1 MGLRYLAL
9 GAISAVLLSLAHGT
23 WTGLSAEERFPAHP
37 VHLIVPAPAGG
48 SLDIGIRIIEPRLSA
63 LLGAPI
69 VIVNRSGASGAVA
82 MAAVAKA
89 PADGY
94 TLAATSTSTLTVISL
109 TQNLPYG
116 LDSFIP
122 IGNYAVDAGM
132 IVVRSDAP
140 WKTLDEMVEHARQF
154 PGKLTYGSYG
164 VGSLSTLNME
174 AIKGAPTGLM
184 FSMCPIRAPLRP
196 FSLWSASR
204 STSELR
210 PTAQSPL
217 FCRPSLCGRS

>member
-63 LLGAPI
+63 FLGAPI

-82 MAAVAKA
+82 MAAVASA

-116 LDSFIP
+116 LGSFIP

-140 WKTLDEMVEHARQF
+140 WTSWSSTRGNF
-154 PGKLTYGSYG
+154 PA
-164 VGSLSTLNME
+164 SLRMGPM
-174 AIKGAPTGLM
+174 A
-184 FSMCPIRAPLRP
+184 
-196 FSLWSASR
+196 SAAF
-204 STSELR
+204 
-210 PTAQSPL
+210 PP
-217 FCRPSLCGRS
+217 